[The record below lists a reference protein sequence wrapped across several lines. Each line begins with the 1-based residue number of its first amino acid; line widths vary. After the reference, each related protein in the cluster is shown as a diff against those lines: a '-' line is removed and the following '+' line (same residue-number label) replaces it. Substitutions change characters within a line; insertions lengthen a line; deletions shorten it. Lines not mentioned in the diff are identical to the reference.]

1 MAPVPASKRN
11 SVILFSVK
19 NLFFSLYLDYPTAS
33 NFLKHKE
40 QKLKVFVI
48 YLFLSIILKTLTYM
62 ITFLVFPSSSLQN
75 VFLSFRALDR
85 MISSTSLTSLFNS
98 ALAFWNDN
106 DVSSPTRLYMTC
118 KKLRFLPVNPQSF
131 AQFLCRLPTFSLFYF
146 TYLSSKFLLFAFSNL
161 LSCCL
166 WQDDLPDMFV
176 WIMFYYMFL
185 YCGFL
190 NFSNAFRT
198 SLHMKRR
205 KSTETQG
212 TLESNMKLLKLWFF
226 LKKASLVLLNIT
238 FRHFQRF
245 RRIELAQSFCF
256 HDLLGVIKFLFS

>member
-11 SVILFSVK
+11 SAILFSVK

-48 YLFLSIILKTLTYM
+48 YLLLSIILKTLTYM

-106 DVSSPTRLYMTC
+106 DVSSPTRLYMTY
-118 KKLRFLPVNPQSF
+118 KKLRFLLVNPRSF
-131 AQFLCRLPTFSLFYF
+131 VQFLCRLPTFSLFTLPISRPSF
-146 TYLSSKFLLFAFSNL
+146 CFLLFPIFYHVVYGKMT
-161 LSCCL
+161 CL
-166 WQDDLPDMFV
+166 TC
-176 WIMFYYMFL
+176 L
-185 YCGFL
+185 YG
-190 NFSNAFRT
+190 
-198 SLHMKRR
+198 
-205 KSTETQG
+205 
-212 TLESNMKLLKLWFF
+212 
-226 LKKASLVLLNIT
+226 
-238 FRHFQRF
+238 
-245 RRIELAQSFCF
+245 
-256 HDLLGVIKFLFS
+256 

>member
-85 MISSTSLTSLFNS
+85 MKSLTSLFNS

-131 AQFLCRLPTFSLFYF
+131 AQFLCRLPTFSLFTLPISRPSFY
-146 TYLSSKFLLFAFSNL
+146 FLLFPIFYHVVYGKMT
-161 LSCCL
+161 CL
-166 WQDDLPDMFV
+166 TC
-176 WIMFYYMFL
+176 L
-185 YCGFL
+185 YG
-190 NFSNAFRT
+190 
-198 SLHMKRR
+198 
-205 KSTETQG
+205 
-212 TLESNMKLLKLWFF
+212 
-226 LKKASLVLLNIT
+226 
-238 FRHFQRF
+238 
-245 RRIELAQSFCF
+245 
-256 HDLLGVIKFLFS
+256 